1 MLSAGET
8 AGKRGYSDVTVQ
20 WKFQMKELILQ
31 PILCLFVAGYLF
43 GQNPPVVTD
52 PYAARGRTKSS
63 DGKYDWIIRE
73 IPTIRYELIDVATG
87 DAIAT
92 VSSYYPIANAMNVRY
107 ANAAGVYWNSD
118 STVAALDELNR
129 RRAGCLYFF
138 IVKEGKVDQ
147 YRADQFIPIV
157 KRVDEARL
165 VVDPGWVSPT
175 TIRIRLVDNS
185 QGNNPS
191 RKFYL
196 IDFSNP
202 NAPRARATK

>member
-1 MLSAGET
+1 MSSARSMLSAGET

-20 WKFQMKELILQ
+20 WKFQMKELILK

-73 IPTIRYELIDVATG
+73 IPTIRYELSDVATG

-118 STVAALDELNR
+118 GTVVALDELNR

-138 IVKEGKVDQ
+138 VLNEGKANQ
-147 YRADQFIPIV
+147 YRAEQFISSK
-157 KRVDEARL
+157 KRADEARL

-175 TIRIRLVDNS
+175 KIRVCLVDNS
-185 QGNNPS
+185 HGS
-191 RKFYL
+191 
-196 IDFSNP
+196 
-202 NAPRARATK
+202 